1 MSCSFGAPDSVLQCS
16 SWHRRRLTS
25 EMDAPMDEAS
35 SGGEK
40 GAQQAV
46 EFKGNVA
53 LVTNFLPPYRI
64 KVLELLK
71 GSVGDLRIF
80 ISVQMESNRRWK
92 ANWGT
97 LDVAVQRNLSFSS
110 CALYGDSFQED
121 RAIHFPY
128 DTLFQLERYR
138 PDAIIAAEFGMR
150 TLQAALYKC
159 FFRRTR
165 LIVWATLSMVTER
178 HRGRLRKLIRRM
190 ILKAADGVLVNG
202 SSGSAYIEGLGFPRE
217 RIHVVPQATDN
228 ELFAGPAVRVHDP
241 VCKLLYAGQLIE
253 RKGLVQFHEQLARW
267 CGLHPDRKIS
277 WTLVGTGPLRE
288 TVRSWKCPA
297 NYELILLDETPY
309 RELPAQYHAADIF
322 TFPTLADEW
331 GLVVNE
337 AMIAGLPVLGSVYS
351 QAVEDLVVEGRNGWR
366 FRPDDPD
373 EVLRT
378 LSRALDC
385 SRETWDAMRVEAIET
400 VKPIDSRRMKDQIV
414 AALKDASG

>member
-1 MSCSFGAPDSVLQCS
+1 
-16 SWHRRRLTS
+16 
-25 EMDAPMDEAS
+25 MDDAS
-35 SGGEK
+35 SGGNT
-40 GAQQAV
+40 GARQAAQ
-46 EFKGNVA
+46 FKGKVA

-80 ISVQMESNRRWK
+80 VSVQMESNRNWK
-92 ANWGT
+92 ADWGALNVT
-97 LDVAVQRNLSFSS
+97 VQRNVSFSS
-110 CALYGDSFQED
+110 RASYGNSFQEE

-128 DTLFQLERYR
+128 DTFFQLLRYR

-159 FFRRTR
+159 FFRRTK
-165 LIVWATLSMVTER
+165 LIVWATLSMVTEK
-178 HRGRLRKLIRRM
+178 HRGRLRELIRRM

-202 SSGSAYIEGLGFPRE
+202 SSGAAYIEGLGFPRG
-217 RIHVVPQATDN
+217 RIHLVPQATDN
-228 ELFAGPAVRVHDP
+228 ELFAGLAVRVDDP
-241 VCKLLYAGQLIE
+241 VCKLLYTGQLIE
-253 RKGLVQFHEQLARW
+253 RKGLAQFHEQLARW

-288 TVRSWKCPA
+288 TVKSWKCPA
-297 NYELILLDETPY
+297 NYELILLDEVPFN
-309 RELPAQYHAADIF
+309 EVPAQYHRADIF
-322 TFPTLADEW
+322 AFPTLADEW

-366 FRPDDPD
+366 FRPDDSD

-378 LSRALDC
+378 LSHALDC
-385 SRETWDAMRVEAIET
+385 SRATWDAMRVEAIKT
-400 VKPIDSRRMKDQIV
+400 VRPIDSAYMKDRIL
-414 AALKDASG
+414 AALEGA